1 MKKSLAFLDTLFV
14 GVALTTLLAACGG
27 GDTADGT
34 APAPSPGS
42 ATPVPPPASTP
53 APPAPVPEGTGLS
66 LPTLRLTLNADDAV
80 LLAKKM
86 VDAGDQAAGAVATLA
101 LGPLD
106 PGVSGSPSPLACP
119 GGGTLASAGTGAG
132 GQAYTYTQC
141 ASGPYTFNGSSSF
154 TPTMTAGV
162 LTSFTLVFDG
172 LLASGAGSPPSLA
185 GTLNCLAPT
194 VAGAAPACTST
205 FAHIVW
211 GWDTVVSAAGVSGT
225 HQCSCSQ
232 GSWNVTF
239 GDFNATSGKA
249 FVYAT
254 NGTAD
259 VTRTGQKTFTVV
271 LTVDGTTKAF
281 SIVLS

>member
-27 GDTADGT
+27 GDTVNDT
-34 APAPSPGS
+34 LPSPGN
-42 ATPVPPPASTP
+42 ATPLPAPPASSP
-53 APPAPVPEGTGLS
+53 PPPAPVPAGTGLS

-86 VDAGDQAAGAVATLA
+86 VDAGDQASGAVATLA

-119 GGGTLASAGTGAG
+119 GGGTLSYAGTGTG
-132 GQAYTYTQC
+132 VLTHTYTGC
-141 ASGPYTFNGSSSF
+141 ATGPYSFTGSSTF
-154 TPTMTAGV
+154 TPSVTAGV

-172 LLASGAGSPPSLA
+172 LLASGAGSPPSLT

-194 VAGAAPACTST
+194 AAGAAPACTST

-211 GWDTVVSAAGVSGT
+211 GWDTVVTTAGVSGT

-232 GSWNVTF
+232 GTWNVSF
-239 GDFNATSGKA
+239 NDFNATSGKA

-254 NGTAD
+254 NGTAE
-259 VTRTGQKTFTVV
+259 VTRTGLKTFTVV
-271 LTVDGTTKAF
+271 LTAEGTTKAF
-281 SIVLS
+281 AIVLN